1 VEVEPL
7 PVVPP
12 EEEPGPVVPE
22 EEPGP
27 VVPEEEPGP
36 VVPEVEPGPV
46 VPEVVGAPEVDDVDV
61 LPDGP
66 VVAVAPVVLAPL
78 VVWDAVVAPAVPVSV
93 APAVPVPPPPRV
105 AIPSVFGDIESPM
118 NGPPTSV
125 QAAQRPIKASRARG
139 RRPGAGAARR
149 ITNEPSKSSGRLRP
163 RPATAMRPARRAVAL
178 WCGREPHA

>member
-1 VEVEPL
+1 VEPL

-12 EEEPGPVVPE
+12 EV
-22 EEPGP
+22 
-27 VVPEEEPGP
+27 EPGP

-46 VPEVVGAPEVDDVDV
+46 VPEVEPGPVVPEVEPGPVVPDEVVVAPDVDDVDV
-61 LPDGP
+61 LPDGS
-66 VVAVAPVVLAPL
+66 VVAVAPVVFAPL

-93 APAVPVPPPPRV
+93 APAVPVPPPPWV
-105 AIPSVFGDIESPM
+105 ASPSVFGDIESPM

-125 QAAQRPIKASRARG
+125 QAAQRPITATRARV